1 MTKHVDGLRRRQFLV
16 GSASVGAGLM
26 FGFSLGTEFSGG
38 ANKAF
43 AAGNYDHGLFLTMDP
58 TGITTVNITKC
69 EGGQHIGTAIAQM
82 VVEQLELDWNDVRIA
97 YVDSHEKWGLMIT
110 GGSWSVNWTFDQMS
124 RVGASARIA
133 LVDAGAKMLG
143 VSPSECSAANSVVTH
158 EASGTSVTYGDIVSS
173 GNIDR
178 TFTEDEM
185 KELPLKGFGDYK
197 VVGQSMPA
205 LDIPSKTDGTAGFG
219 IDVFVPGM
227 VYARWLSPP
236 VRWGAM
242 PKSVNDSAAKSVD
255 GYIGTILA
263 EGSGNA
269 GAQKGYA
276 LAIAETKHAA
286 DAAADLVKVQWDLG
300 PYADVSDETLVNE
313 AKSLIDDP
321 NSGLA
326 WVLDGDVKAGL
337 SGASVTHE
345 AEYTTSILSH
355 ACMEPMNCVAMEQD
369 GQYHIFM
376 GCQWATR
383 VCPLVAEAVGV
394 DPADVIIHHQYA
406 GGFFGRRLDADEAI
420 PAALAAKELGRPVK
434 LIFTRENDIQF
445 DFHRTPTVQRIKGGV
460 DADGKYVAIDHAIAA
475 GWSTKRTAPGF
486 LAESV
491 DKKGKIDGFSNNGSD
506 FWYTVPNHHVRAIEN
521 ELATQALPPGF
532 VRSVAPGWTF
542 FAVESY
548 IDEMA
553 RKVGKDPLM
562 MRVDMLDAV
571 GKNAGSPP
579 NSVGGAK
586 RLRNVLMAAAG
597 RAGFGTKVLGE
608 NIGMG
613 LSCVSAQER
622 GSPTW
627 SACVAEVH
635 VDPASGEPT
644 VKKLTIVMDVG
655 TVVNP
660 DGALSQIEG
669 SALWGVSHALL
680 ERATMSNGGIDQTN
694 FDTYEVLRMSDVPEI
709 DIVLVQNGN
718 YPAGIGEPA
727 TALVP
732 ASIANAIDDAV
743 GARVRSVPITADAI
757 KAAMA

>member
-1 MTKHVDGLRRRQFLV
+1 MTKHEEGLRRREFLV
-16 GSASVGAGLM
+16 GSATTGAGLI
-26 FGFSLGTEFSGG
+26 FGFSLGTKTSGG
-38 ANKAF
+38 ARDAF

-58 TGITTVNITKC
+58 SGVTTVHITKC
-69 EGGQHIGTAIAQM
+69 EGGQHIGTAIAQA
-82 VVEQLELDWNDVRIA
+82 VVEELELDWNDVRID
-97 YVDSHEKWGLMIT
+97 YPSSHEKWGLMLT

-133 LVDAGAKMLG
+133 LIDAGARMLG
-143 VSPSECSAANSVVTH
+143 VSPTECSAESSQVIH
-158 EASGTSVTYGDIVSS
+158 GSSGRAVAYGDIVSA

-185 KELPLKGFGDYK
+185 KALPLKAFGERK

-205 LDIPSKTDGTAGFG
+205 LDIPSKTDGTARYG
-219 IDVFVPGM
+219 IDFFAPNM
-227 VYARWLSPP
+227 VYARWISPP
-236 VRWGAM
+236 VRWGAT
-242 PKSVNDSAAKSVD
+242 PKSVNDSAAKSID
-255 GYIGTILA
+255 GYIKTILA
-263 EGSGNA
+263 DGSGNA

-276 LAIAETKHAA
+276 LVIAETKHAA
-286 DAAADLVKVQWDLG
+286 DAAAEKITVDWDLG
-300 PYADVSDETLVNE
+300 PYASVSDEKLVSE
-313 AKSLIDDP
+313 ARSLIDDP
-321 NSGLA
+321 NAGFA
-326 WVLDGDVKAGL
+326 WVLDGDVEAGL
-337 SGASVTHE
+337 SAASDTHE
-345 AEYTTSILSH
+345 AEYTTSILIH
-355 ACMEPMNCVAMEQD
+355 GCMEPMNCVAMEQD

-383 VCPLVAEAVGV
+383 VVPLVAEAVGV
-394 DPADVIIHHQYA
+394 DPSNVVIHHQYA
-406 GGFFGRRLDADEAI
+406 GGFFGRRLDADEAV

-445 DFHRTPTVQRIKGGV
+445 DFHRTPTVQRVKGGV
-460 DADGKYVAIDHAIAA
+460 DASGKYIAVDHAIAA

-486 LAESV
+486 MAESV

-553 RKVGKDPLM
+553 RKIGKDPLM
-562 MRVDMLDAV
+562 MRVDMLDAI
-571 GKNAGSPP
+571 GKNAGAPP

-586 RLRNVLMAAAG
+586 RLRNTLMVAAG

-608 NIGMG
+608 NTGVGIA
-613 LSCVSAQER
+613 CVSAQER

-627 SACVAEVH
+627 SACVTEVH
-635 VDPASGEPT
+635 VDPSSGEAS
-644 VKKLTIVMDVG
+644 VKKITIAMDVG

-660 DGALSQIEG
+660 DGAIAQIEG
-669 SALWGVSHALL
+669 SALWGVSHALR
-680 ERATMSNGGIDQTN
+680 ERATMSNGGIDQGN

-709 DIVLVQNGN
+709 DIVLIQNGN

-732 ASIANAIDDAV
+732 ASIANAIHDAV
-743 GARVRSVPITADAI
+743 GARVRNLPITAEAI
-757 KAAMA
+757 KSAMS